1 MKWHDTLP
9 CPRSPRRFPS
19 SSVCAS
25 PATPA
30 PDQRRNRREDWF
42 KYNPGRI
49 DLCNI
54 PLPVRTAAPGG

>member
-1 MKWHDTLP
+1 MKCHDTLP

-25 PATPA
+25 PAT
-30 PDQRRNRREDWF
+30 DQRRNRREDWF
-42 KYNPGRI
+42 KYNSGRI
-49 DLCNI
+49 DLCTI